1 MSYYAGSYRQLLFG
15 VSQQVA
21 KDRIDGQNEEQLNM
35 TSDLVTGPRKR
46 APVRAIAQL
55 GAYTDPAKITSHR
68 TNIGGEDVLLLVDTA
83 SGKLQV
89 VRESDGT
96 QLYTSTNSYLV
107 AASCKSI
114 RFAGLG
120 EELFIANTSIKPTE
134 VAASSATGL
143 PDPKR
148 TGYAFVQ
155 SGAFSKIYNLS
166 ITRQSTGVTTTV
178 SKTTSD
184 STASDAQPEK
194 IMEDLTTAASSHATI
209 GTAQGFVYSRVGAY
223 LFISAPYDITVSTD
237 SGSAYMLCSN
247 ASTIRDTSQLPAN
260 LPQEANGYILAVG
273 TTTSKSYYRW
283 ENGTKKWVE
292 DAAPVAQT
300 TLTNMP
306 LRLSHNGVMYA
317 LEAPEYERRA
327 SGDTDSNPSF
337 SFTRFGITGFTT
349 MQGRL
354 IILSNEYVCASGSDK
369 PLRWYRSSVASL
381 LDSDPWEVA
390 ANAAVSS
397 PYEYATQFN
406 KDLIL
411 FAKTHQGIVPGSN
424 LLTPR
429 TAVATVATQYSCTN
443 DAAPAATGRSVFFV
457 APRSQD
463 YGAVWE
469 MTPSQYTDTQVQ
481 ADDVTAH
488 IPRYV
493 KGPFRFVR
501 ASTTSN
507 IVVFGTADRKEL
519 LVHEYLWSGAEKTH
533 AAWHRW
539 TFQHDLLCCYFAS
552 DRMVCLFGD
561 GAYVYLC
568 EIDLRVGAG
577 TGGTSVGRLD
587 FHLQRTC
594 TEANIIEVP
603 AWFYGLHDP
612 AQLWLFKDTG
622 QNPYLRER
630 CREALP
636 ETVGPDIVSY
646 ALVIPDAA
654 VGEQYTVGSRYL
666 CRLAP
671 TRPIIKDRNE
681 VAITTERTQLHK
693 LVFSL
698 VNTGELVVTVSD
710 AARDP
715 IIYTTTPLRLY
726 SRELGAGE
734 PLAATATI
742 TVPCRVDMQSAKI
755 SIESDDVYDLNIASL
770 EYGFRYNQRY
780 RR

>member
-1 MSYYAGSYRQLLFG
+1 MSYWAGSYRQLLFG

-21 KDRIDGQNEEQLNM
+21 KDRVDGQNEEQLNM

-46 APVRAIAQL
+46 APVRAIARL
-55 GAYTDPAKITSHR
+55 GAYTDPGKITSHR

-83 SGKLQV
+83 TGKLQV
-89 VRESDGT
+89 IREADGT
-96 QLYTSTNSYLV
+96 ELYTSTNAYLV
-107 AASCKSI
+107 AATCKSI

-134 VAASSATGL
+134 VASSSATGL

-178 SKTTSD
+178 SKTTSA
-184 STASDAQPEK
+184 STAADAQPEK
-194 IMEDLTTAASSHATI
+194 IMEDLTTAASSNATI
-209 GTAQGFVYSRVGAY
+209 GTAQGFVYTRVGAY
-223 LFISAPYDITVSTD
+223 LYISAPYDITISTD
-237 SGSAYMLCSN
+237 SGSAYVLCSN
-247 ASTIRDTSQLPAN
+247 ASTIRDVSQLPAN
-260 LPQEANGYILAVG
+260 LPQAANGYIVAVG

-292 DAAPVAQT
+292 DAAPAAQT
-300 TLTNMP
+300 TLNNMP
-306 LRLSHNGVMYA
+306 LRLSHTGSAYVLA
-317 LEAPEYERRA
+317 APEYERRA
-327 SGDTDSNPSF
+327 SGDTDSNPSL
-337 SFTRFGITGFTT
+337 SFTRFGITGFAT

-381 LDSDPWEVA
+381 LDSDPWEAA

-429 TAVATVATQYSCTN
+429 TAVASVATQYSSTN
-443 DAAPAATGRSVFFV
+443 DAAPVATGRSVFFM
-457 APRSQD
+457 APRSQN

-469 MTPSQYTDTQVQ
+469 MIPSQYTDTQVQ
-481 ADDVTAH
+481 ADDVTTH

-493 KGPFRFVR
+493 KGPFRFAR
-501 ASTTSN
+501 ASSTSN
-507 IVVFGTADRKEL
+507 IVVFGTDDRKEL
-519 LVHEYLWSGAEKTH
+519 LVHEYLWQGAEKVH

-539 TFQHDLLCCYFAS
+539 YFKHDLLCCYFAS

-568 EIDLRVGAG
+568 ELDLRVGAG
-577 TGGTSVGRLD
+577 TGGTTVGRLD
-587 FHLQRTC
+587 FFMQSTC
-594 TEANIIEVP
+594 TEANVLEVP
-603 AWFYGLHDP
+603 AWFYNLHAPD
-612 AQLWLFKDTG
+612 ALWLFKDTG

-654 VGEQYTVGSRYL
+654 VGDKYTIGSRYT
-666 CRLAP
+666 CRLSP
-671 TRPIIKDRNE
+671 TRPILKDRNE

-698 VNTGELVVTVSD
+698 VNTGEVTVLVSD
-710 AARDP
+710 AAREP
-715 IIYTTTPLRLY
+715 VSYVTTPLRLY

-734 PLAATATI
+734 PLAATATV

>member
-21 KDRIDGQNEEQLNM
+21 KDRVDGQNEEQLNM

-68 TNIGGEDVLLLVDTA
+68 TNIGGEDVLLLVDTS

-184 STASDAQPEK
+184 TSASDAQPEN
-194 IMEDLTTAASSHATI
+194 IMEDLTTAAAGNATI
-209 GTAQGFVYSRVGAY
+209 GTAQGFVYTRAGAY

-260 LPQEANGYILAVG
+260 LPQQANGYIITVG

-292 DAAPVAQT
+292 DAAPAAQT

-306 LRLSHNGVMYA
+306 LRLSHNGVVYT

-337 SFTRFGITGFTT
+337 SFTRFGITGFAT

-481 ADDVTAH
+481 ADDVTTH

-519 LVHEYLWSGAEKTH
+519 LVHEYLWSGAEKAH

-539 TFQHDLLCCYFAS
+539 TFRHDLLCCYFAS
-552 DRMVCLFGD
+552 DRMICLFGD

-666 CRLAP
+666 CRLVP

-698 VNTGELVVTVSD
+698 VNTGEIVVTVSD

-734 PLAATATI
+734 PLAATATV

>member
-46 APVRAIAQL
+46 APVRAIARL
-55 GAYTDPAKITSHR
+55 GAYTDPGKITSHR
-68 TNIGGEDVLLLVDTA
+68 TNIGGEDVLLLVNTA
-83 SGKLQV
+83 TGKLQV
-89 VRESDGT
+89 IRETDGT
-96 QLYTSTNSYLV
+96 ELYTSTNSYLIS
-107 AASCKSI
+107 ASCKSI

-143 PDPKR
+143 PDPTK
-148 TGYAFVQ
+148 TGYAFVL
-155 SGAFSKIYNLS
+155 SGAYAKVYNLS
-166 ITRQSTGVTTTV
+166 VTRRDTGVTTTV
-178 SKTTSD
+178 SKTTS
-184 STASDAQPEK
+184 ASDPADAQPEN
-194 IMEDLTTAASSHATI
+194 IMAALVTAAQANGVI
-209 GTAQGFVYSRVGAY
+209 GTAAGFLWYRVGAY
-223 LFISAPYDITVSTD
+223 AFVKAPYGITVSTD

-247 ASTIRDTSQLPAN
+247 ASSIRDTSQLPAN
-260 LPQEANGYILAVG
+260 LPQEANGYVIAVG

-283 ENGTKKWVE
+283 ENGTKKWAE
-292 DAAPVAQT
+292 DAAPEAQT

-306 LRLSHNGVMYA
+306 IRLAHDGTNYA
-317 LEAPEYERRA
+317 LATPEYERRA
-327 SGDTDSNPSF
+327 AGDTDSNPSF
-337 SFTRFGITGFTT
+337 SFTRFGITGFAT

-369 PLRWYRSSVASL
+369 PLRWYRSSVASV

-424 LLTPR
+424 LLTAR

-443 DAAPAATGRSVFFV
+443 DTAPAATGRSVFFV

-469 MTPSQYTDTQVQ
+469 MVPSQYTDTQVQ
-481 ADDVTAH
+481 AEDATTH

-519 LVHEYLWSGAEKTH
+519 LVHEYLWRGAEKAH

-539 TFQHDLLCCYFAS
+539 TFKHDLLCCYFAS

-587 FHLQRTC
+587 FFLQHTC
-594 TEANIIEVP
+594 TEANVIEVP
-603 AWFYGLHDP
+603 AWFYNLHDP
-612 AQLWLFKDTG
+612 EQLWLFKDSG

-636 ETVGPDIVSY
+636 EMVGPDVVSY

-654 VGEQYTVGSRYL
+654 VGDKYTIGSRYL

-671 TRPIIKDRNE
+671 TRPILKDRNE

-698 VNTGELVVTVSD
+698 VNTGEVTVTVSD

-715 IIYTTTPLRLY
+715 VAYGTTPLRLY

-734 PLAATATI
+734 PLAATATVV
-742 TVPCRVDMQSAKI
+742 VPCRVDMQSAKI

>member
-1 MSYYAGSYRQLLFG
+1 MSYWAGSYRQLLFG

-21 KDRIDGQNEEQLNM
+21 KDRVDGQNEEQLNM

-46 APVRAIAQL
+46 APVRAIAKL
-55 GAYTDPAKITSHR
+55 GAYTDPGKITSHR
-68 TNIGGEDVLLLVDTA
+68 TNIGGEDVLLLVNTA
-83 SGKLQV
+83 TGKLQV
-89 VRESDGT
+89 IREVDGT
-96 QLYTSTNSYLV
+96 ELYTSTNTYLL

-134 VAASSATGL
+134 VPASSASGL
-143 PDPKR
+143 PNPAR

-155 SGAFSKIYNLS
+155 SGAYAKVYNLS

-178 SKTTSD
+178 SKTTSGSD
-184 STASDAQPEK
+184 PADAQPET
-194 IMEDLTTAASSHATI
+194 IMTALTASASANGTI

-223 LFISAPYDITVSTD
+223 LFVSAPYDITISTD

-247 ASTIRDTSQLPAN
+247 ASSIRDTSQLPAN
-260 LPQEANGYILAVG
+260 LPQAANGYVVAVG

-292 DAAPVAQT
+292 DAAPAAQT
-300 TLTNMP
+300 VLQNMP
-306 LRLSHNGVMYA
+306 LRLSHNGTAYL
-317 LEAPEYERRA
+317 LEAPAYERRA

-337 SFTRFGITGFTT
+337 AFTRFGITGFAT

-381 LDSDPWEVA
+381 LDSDPWETA

-397 PYEYATQFN
+397 PYEYAVQFN

-411 FAKTHQGIVPGSN
+411 FAKTHQGIVPGSA

-429 TAVATVATQYSCTN
+429 TAVASVATQYSCTN
-443 DAAPAATGRSVFFV
+443 DAGPAATGRSVFFV

-463 YGAVWE
+463 FGAVWE
-469 MTPSQYTDTQVQ
+469 MVPSQYTDAQVQ
-481 ADDVTAH
+481 AEDVTMH

-519 LVHEYLWSGAEKTH
+519 LVHEYLWQGAEKAH

-539 TFQHDLLCCYFAS
+539 TFKHDLLCCYFAS

-561 GAYVYLC
+561 GASVYLC
-568 EIDLRVGAG
+568 ELDLRIGAG
-577 TGGTSVGRLD
+577 TGGTTVGRLD
-587 FHLQRTC
+587 FYMQQTC
-594 TEANIIEVP
+594 SEANVLTVP
-603 AWFYGLHDP
+603 SWFYNLHDP
-612 AQLWLFKDTG
+612 DQLWLFKDTG
-622 QNPYLRER
+622 VNPYLRER
-630 CREALP
+630 CREALE

-654 VGEQYTVGSRYL
+654 VGEKYTIGSRYT

-671 TRPIIKDRNE
+671 TRPILKDRNE
-681 VAITTERTQLHK
+681 VAITTERTQLHR

-698 VNTGELVVTVSD
+698 VNTGEVVVTVSD

-715 IIYTTTPLRLY
+715 IVYTTTPLRLY
-726 SRELGAGE
+726 SRALGAGE
-734 PLAATATI
+734 PLAATATV